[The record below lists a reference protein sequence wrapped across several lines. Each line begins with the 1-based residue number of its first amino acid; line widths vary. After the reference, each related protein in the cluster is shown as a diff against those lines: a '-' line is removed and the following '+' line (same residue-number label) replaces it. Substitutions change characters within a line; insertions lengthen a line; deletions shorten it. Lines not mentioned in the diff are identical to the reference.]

1 MGINSLDG
9 LQMFDRLMLF
19 FMPKKY
25 QPDYPYLRQVPTHRV
40 HLFTAIQ
47 VGCFII
53 LWLIQSFKQTS
64 ILFPIMLVLLIG
76 IRKLL
81 DYVFTTFELNVL
93 DDVLPQSK
101 RQERFD
107 QEEIQR
113 KSIDCGNTEE
123 NSTNDGKDSDCGV
136 RFRKVG
142 VDGPFVHF
150 CDEEGLKSEFTVGN
164 YDDDC

>member
-1 MGINSLDG
+1 MAPLLSKIPMPVLYGVFLYMGINSLDG
-9 LQMFDRLMLF
+9 LQMFDRLLLF

-25 QPDYPYLRQVPTHRV
+25 QPDHPYLRQVPTHRV

-81 DYVFTTFELNVL
+81 DRVFSNFELKVL
-93 DDVLPQSK
+93 GDILPQSK
-101 RQERFD
+101 RQERLD
-107 QEEIQR
+107 QEEIRR
-113 KSIDCGNTEE
+113 KSIDCGNMEIIVLWMRRILMM
-123 NSTNDGKDSDCGV
+123 K
-136 RFRKVG
+136 
-142 VDGPFVHF
+142 
-150 CDEEGLKSEFTVGN
+150 
-164 YDDDC
+164 